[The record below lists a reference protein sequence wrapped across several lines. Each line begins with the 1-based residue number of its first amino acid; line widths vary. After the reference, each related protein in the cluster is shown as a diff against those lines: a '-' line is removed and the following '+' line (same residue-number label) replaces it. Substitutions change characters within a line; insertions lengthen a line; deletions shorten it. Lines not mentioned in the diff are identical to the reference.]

1 MNGWTDDYDFP
12 LIEKCFESVVEELGI
27 LAQVALLDPR
37 LQIEVVPFSSNGF
50 PVWTIFPFDQ
60 HKWIKECIEV
70 RPATEIL
77 LVLFQ
82 PDFDHLPKDEAAR
95 LLRHELGHVLVHLRE
110 PEARDECPAA
120 DEEWERGTQMEDFIG

>member
-1 MNGWTDDYDFP
+1 LEDP
-12 LIEKCFESVVEELGI
+12 RSQPI

-37 LQIEVVPFSSNGF
+37 LQIEVVPFSSDGF
-50 PVWTIFPFDQ
+50 PVWTIFPIDQ
-60 HKWIKECIEV
+60 HKWIKECIEI

-110 PEARDECPAA
+110 PKHRDECPAA
-120 DEEWERGTQMEDFIG
+120 DEEWKQGTQMEDFIG